1 MTLSDT
7 DKLKKMAAE
16 IAADEYIKDGMIVG
30 LGTGSTAFFAIKR
43 IGERVAKEGL
53 ALTCVSTSEKS
64 AQLGKSCGLNIVP
77 FEGTE
82 KIDVT
87 IDGADEIDRSLQ
99 LIKGLGGA
107 LLREKIIASATRT
120 EIIIAD
126 RSKLV
131 DVLGAATP
139 LPVEAL
145 RFGYER
151 TKYSLEE
158 LGCCAT
164 LRTKDGEIFITDG
177 GNYIYDC
184 KFENIEQPHILESQ
198 LNNIPGVIEN
208 GLFLNMAAI
217 AIIASE
223 KGNIETIRRL

>member
-1 MTLSDT
+1 MTLSDI
-7 DKLKKMAAE
+7 DKIKKMAAE
-16 IAADEYIKDGMIVG
+16 VAADDYIKDGMVVG
-30 LGTGSTAFFAIKR
+30 LGTGSTAFYAIKR
-43 IGERVAKEGL
+43 IGERVAEEGL
-53 ALTCVSTSEKS
+53 TLTCVSTSEKS

-77 FEGTE
+77 FEGTD

-87 IDGADEIDRSLQ
+87 IDGADEINKSLQ

-107 LLREKIIASATRT
+107 LLREKIIAFATKT

-126 RSKLV
+126 ESKLV
-131 DVLGAATP
+131 NVLGENTP

-151 TKYSLEE
+151 TKYALEE
-158 LGCCAT
+158 LGCLAT

-184 KFENIEQPHILESQ
+184 KFENIDDPDSLESR

-208 GLFLNMAAI
+208 GLFLNMASI
-217 AIIASE
+217 AIIANKE
-223 KGNIETIRRL
+223 GKIKTIKRP

>member
-7 DKLKKMAAE
+7 DKIKKMAAE
-16 IAADEYIKDGMIVG
+16 VAADDHIKDGMVVG

-43 IGERVAKEGL
+43 IGERVAEEGL
-53 ALTCVSTSEKS
+53 TVTCVSTSEKS
-64 AQLGKSCGLNIVP
+64 AQLGRSCGLNIVP
-77 FEGTE
+77 FEGTDM
-82 KIDVT
+82 IDVT
-87 IDGADEIDRSLQ
+87 IDGADEINRSLQ

-107 LLREKIIASATRT
+107 LLREKIIAFATKR

-126 RSKLV
+126 DSKLV
-131 DVLGAATP
+131 DVLGAKGP

-151 TKYSLEE
+151 TKYALEE
-158 LGCCAT
+158 LGCLAT

-184 KFENIEQPHILESQ
+184 KFKNIEDPDLLELR

-208 GLFLNMAAI
+208 GLFLNMASI
-217 AIIASE
+217 AIIANKE
-223 KGNIETIRRL
+223 GDLETIKRS

>member
-1 MTLSDT
+1 MTLSDI
-7 DKLKKMAAE
+7 DKIKKMAAE
-16 IAADEYIKDGMIVG
+16 VAADDYIKDGMVVG
-30 LGTGSTAFFAIKR
+30 LGTGSTAFYAIKR
-43 IGERVAKEGL
+43 IGERVAEEGL
-53 ALTCVSTSEKS
+53 TLTCVSTSEKS

-77 FEGTE
+77 FEGTD

-87 IDGADEIDRSLQ
+87 IDGADEINQSLQ

-107 LLREKIIASATRT
+107 LLREKIIAFATKT

-126 RSKLV
+126 DSKLV
-131 DVLGAATP
+131 DVLGANTP

-151 TKYSLEE
+151 TKYALEE
-158 LGCCAT
+158 LGCLAT

-184 KFENIEQPHILESQ
+184 KFDNIDDPDCLESR

-208 GLFLNMAAI
+208 GLFLNMASI
-217 AIIASE
+217 AIIANKE
-223 KGNIETIRRL
+223 GKIKTIKRP

>member
-7 DKLKKMAAE
+7 DRIKKIAAE
-16 IAADEYIKDGMIVG
+16 AAADQYIKDGMMVG

-43 IGERVAKEGL
+43 IGERVVEEGL
-53 ALTCVSTSEKS
+53 TLTCVSTSEKS
-64 AQLGKSCGLNIVP
+64 AQLGKSCGLDIVP

-87 IDGADEIDRSLQ
+87 IDGADEIDQSLQ

-107 LLREKIIASATRT
+107 LLREKIIAFATET

-126 RSKLV
+126 ESKLV
-131 DVLGAATP
+131 DVLGANSP

-151 TKYSLEE
+151 TKYALEK
-158 LGCCAT
+158 LGCLAT
-164 LRTKDGEIFITDG
+164 LRTKDGELFITDG

-184 KFENIEQPHILESQ
+184 KFQNIERPDFLESR

-208 GLFLNMAAI
+208 GLFLNMASI
-217 AIIASE
+217 AIIADKE
-223 KGNIETIRRL
+223 GNIETIKKS